1 MINTNNIRVFKFIKY
16 TILACIFPI
25 GYFAPLGAWL
35 LISILA
41 LSVVIKFLLNGSKIK
56 LDNFY
61 IPLIAIFLILVS
73 YFYSIN
79 PDRSLS
85 AMSSAIGMIIAIYIV
100 LNTSNGSI
108 IKNFDKII
116 GIPIFLTSLCIFLDL
131 VFNTEI
137 RSSLAL
143 LVGDKPTSES
153 GNYSRGIIILTMIMP
168 ISVALFINNKKYI
181 FAFII
186 LILISLVVMLGPNE
200 SSKVALILSY
210 LTTLIIY
217 FLGPKSFFYFGALSL
232 LWLLF
237 CPFIAIKVIPPI
249 KNIYYEIESTVPCE
263 NILISAR
270 RHNNPEINKNL
281 SQNHKFVLR
290 YTDDSKL
297 IVKFGNN
304 LHTYKILK
312 NDNCMRKHS
321 WQEFR
326 SVGSILHR
334 LLIWEYVGKTILNKL
349 IIGHGIGASRVIGQN
364 IILNIPH
371 TNLEIKGGIPLHPH
385 NNFLQI
391 WLELGLLGTLI
402 ISLIWIKIIK
412 FGITIRKN
420 SYILGTGVCT
430 SIVTTFV
437 ISNLTFGMF
446 QAWWMASLGL
456 FFLLIVIASK
466 QKNNNGKVI

>member
-1 MINTNNIRVFKFIKY
+1 MINTNNIRVFNFIKY
-16 TILACIFPI
+16 TILACIFPVA
-25 GYFAPLGAWL
+25 YFAPIGSWL

-41 LSVVIKFLLNGSKIK
+41 LSLVIKFLLNGSKIK

-61 IPLIAIFLILVS
+61 IPLIAIFLILIS

-79 PDRSLS
+79 PDKSLN

-100 LNTSNGSI
+100 LNTSSRSI
-108 IKNFDKII
+108 IKNFDNII

-200 SSKVALILSY
+200 SAKMALILSY

-217 FLGPKSFFYFGALSL
+217 FLGPKSFFYFGAISL
-232 LWLLF
+232 LWIIF
-237 CPFIAIKVIPPI
+237 CPFLAIKVIPII
-249 KNIYYEIESTVPCE
+249 KNVNYEIDTKYTCEAVIESANFYKLPY
-263 NILISAR
+263 
-270 RHNNPEINKNL
+270 
-281 SQNHKFVLR
+281 Q
-290 YTDDSKL
+290 YTDDSE
-297 IVKFGNN
+297 IVIKNQN
-304 LHTYKILK
+304 VYQTYKVLK
-312 NDNCMRKHS
+312 DGNCLKIQP
-321 WQEFR
+321 WQDT
-326 SVGSILHR
+326 SVGGSIIHR
-334 LLIWEYVGKTILNKL
+334 LLVWEYVGKTILNKL
-349 IIGHGIGASRVIGQN
+349 IIGHGIGTSRLIGQN
-364 IILNIPH
+364 IILNVPPK
-371 TNLEIKGGIPLHPH
+371 NLTIKGGIPLHPH
-385 NNFLQI
+385 NNFLEI

-430 SIVTTFV
+430 SIITTFV

-456 FFLLIVIASK
+456 FFLLIVITSK